1 MEQRTLETEIDPSLK
16 MRMSRQQ
23 LLRDYPITIK
33 FQSYGCVI
41 EVGCKSIAFSS
52 SDEAINEL
60 NRYFQDPSKV
70 EEEWQ
75 IKFNQ

>member
-1 MEQRTLETEIDPSLK
+1 MEQRTGTEINSPDK
-16 MRMSRQQ
+16 IRTSRQQ
-23 LLRDYPITIK
+23 LLRDYPIIIK

-52 SDEAINEL
+52 LDEAIAEL
-60 NRYFQDPSKV
+60 NKYFEDPSKA
-70 EEEWQ
+70 EKEWQ

>member
-1 MEQRTLETEIDPSLK
+1 MEQRTLETVHESPNK
-16 MRMSRQQ
+16 MRVSRQQ
-23 LLRDYPITIK
+23 LLRDYPITIR

-41 EVGCKSIAFSS
+41 EVGCQSIAFSS